1 LTDLEFHLLDELYF
15 TIAFDELMSRFEI
28 KERQTARL
36 ELERMIRQNYVSQM
50 IYHSQRNDYEK
61 LDSLD
66 SRLLDTSYFVIT
78 KRGLMLHNSR

>member
-1 LTDLEFHLLDELYF
+1 MTDLEFHLLDELYF

-28 KERQTARL
+28 KERPTARI

-50 IYHSQRNDYEK
+50 TYHSSRNDYEK
-61 LDSLD
+61 LDALDSKSLD
-66 SRLLDTSYFVIT
+66 KSYFVIT